1 MALRVTETKENIA
14 QEIRNAL
21 RDAMDDE
28 EFTDIRFYRYISE
41 DNDESLSAR
50 NGDDEYELMFWI
62 DRPASVEDIDRIAQD
77 TAERIVNTNFVDY
90 SIQGYEAIVGAVT
103 ATNAD
108 GMAYD
113 ITEMITGAETLEWE
127 IEYATD

>member
-14 QEIRNAL
+14 KEIRNAL

-28 EFTDIRFYRYISE
+28 DFTDIRFYRYISE
-41 DNDESLSAR
+41 DNEESLSAR
-50 NGDDEYELMFWI
+50 NGDVEYECWFVI
-62 DRPASVEDIDRIAQD
+62 DRPASVEHIDRIAQE
-77 TAERIVNTNFVDY
+77 TAELIVNTDFVDY

-103 ATNAD
+103 ATSKN
-108 GMAYD
+108 GIAYD

-127 IEYATD
+127 IQYTPD